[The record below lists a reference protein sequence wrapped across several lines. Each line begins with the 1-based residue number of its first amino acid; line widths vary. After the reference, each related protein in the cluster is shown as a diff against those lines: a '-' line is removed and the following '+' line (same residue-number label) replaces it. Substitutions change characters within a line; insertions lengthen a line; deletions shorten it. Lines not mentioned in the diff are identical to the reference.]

1 MTNRYQVARMVDSSS
16 LQLVSVAVSMYVI
29 VTAATPVEAALNA
42 FDITFDGR
50 LSAGRK

>member
-1 MTNRYQVARMVDSSS
+1 MKPKPLSALNPFTVRVAISSS
-16 LQLVSVAVSMYVI
+16 PLSQH
-29 VTAATPVEAALNA
+29 ATTRPRQAALNA